1 MISLRLSKLNVPR
14 RVVSTKRMSV
24 KTRAAVVPEMMDALT
39 NYVCPSIKN
48 CVDLYVGTDEHQIVV
63 LSKLRAIAEHFDIVN
78 SEEYIVRA
86 LLLDDDKLAVQIAY
100 ATDAYHTAIDLV
112 REAISKVP
120 SVKSFPLV

>member
-1 MISLRLSKLNVPR
+1 MISLRLPNLNVPR
-14 RVVSTKRMSV
+14 QAVSTKRTSV
-24 KTRAAVVPEMMDALT
+24 KTRAAVVPEMMDVLQ
-39 NYVCPSIKN
+39 NYVCPAIKN
-48 CVDLYVGTDEHQIVV
+48 CVDLYVGTEEHQITV

-100 ATDAYHTAIDLV
+100 AVNEYHTAIDLV

>member
-1 MISLRLSKLNVPR
+1 MISLRLPKLNAPR
-14 RVVSTKRMSV
+14 RPVSTKRMSV
-24 KTRAAVVPEMMDALT
+24 RTRAAVVPEMMDVLT

-48 CVDLYVGTDEHQIVV
+48 CVDLYVGTDEHQIIV

-100 ATDAYHTAIDLV
+100 ATDMYHQSIDLV

-120 SVKSFPLV
+120 SIKSFPVV

>member
-1 MISLRLSKLNVPR
+1 
-14 RVVSTKRMSV
+14 
-24 KTRAAVVPEMMDALT
+24 
-39 NYVCPSIKN
+39 
-48 CVDLYVGTDEHQIVV
+48 VGTDEHQIIV

-100 ATDAYHTAIDLV
+100 ATDMYHQSIDLV

-120 SVKSFPLV
+120 SIKSFPVV

>member
-1 MISLRLSKLNVPR
+1 MISIKHVKTNVSR
-14 RVVSTKRMSV
+14 RPVSTKRMSV
-24 KTRAAVVPEMMDALT
+24 KTRAAVVPEMLDVLT

-48 CVDLYVGTDEHQIVV
+48 CVDLYVGTDEHQIMV

-100 ATDAYHTAIDLV
+100 AVNEYHTAIDLV
-112 REAISKVP
+112 REQISKVP

>member
-1 MISLRLSKLNVPR
+1 MISLRLSKNIVPR

-24 KTRAAVVPEMMDALT
+24 KTRAAVVPEMMDVLT

-48 CVDLYVGTDEHQIVV
+48 CVDLYVGTDEHQVIV

-100 ATDAYHTAIDLV
+100 AVNEYHTAIDLV
-112 REAISKVP
+112 REQISKVP
-120 SVKSFPLV
+120 SVKSFPVV